1 MADDGER
8 PDLFARR
15 NRLRIVGLLVLATV
29 NYWMAVC
36 AAMVATAL
44 LGIFWLISE
53 GGLPDDFRLIKWFL
67 VFVLIVILRSI
78 VVGSFVSLF
87 RLPFLRGRLE
97 RQVLA
102 ETGARLAN
110 PDDFPE
116 VRNLL
121 EGLAISAGIP
131 PPRFAVIQDVAP
143 NSFGVG
149 TKPKNTII
157 GITSGLVYH
166 LNRDELEG
174 VLSYEVSRIGS
185 WDIALSSWAV
195 ALTSSAIATAEA
207 DDLKA
212 IIGWIPARMAE
223 WLQAWA
229 LRDQGEDRDRIAIQ
243 FTRHPEALITALE
256 KLEADQGQI
265 VRVSR
270 ATAPLWLEVP
280 DGVYGGALSTRS
292 KRMGTSLL
300 LRNRIVLLT
309 KLAGLPPR
317 PVPEKTGRG
326 PLLPPNPDRPPA
338 PVPVVGQ
345 VPLVVDPS
353 NPSAHLP
360 PPPTQ
365 SAPATPAEPDYS
377 HLPPPPP
384 AAPPIVPPGIP
395 DEGDDPS
402 GGFRVG

>member
-1 MADDGER
+1 MADDDER

-15 NRLRIVGLLVLATV
+15 NRLRIVGLLILATV

-36 AAMVATAL
+36 AAVVATSL
-44 LGIFWLISE
+44 LGIFWLVGE
-53 GGLPDDFRLIKWFL
+53 GGFPDDLRLIKWFF
-67 VFVLIVILRSI
+67 VFVGIVILLSI
-78 VVGSFVSLF
+78 VVGSFLSLF
-87 RLPFLRGRLE
+87 RLPFLRRNLE
-97 RQVLA
+97 RQVLR

-116 VRNLL
+116 VRNVL
-121 EGLAISAGIP
+121 EGLAISAGVP
-131 PPRFAVIQDVAP
+131 NPRFAVIQDVAP

-149 TKPKNTII
+149 TRPRNTII
-157 GITSGLVYH
+157 GITSGLAHH
-166 LNRDELEG
+166 LTRDELEAA
-174 VLSYEVSRIGS
+174 LSYEVSRIGS

-195 ALTSSAIATAEA
+195 ALTSSAIAHAEA
-207 DDLKA
+207 DDLKS

-256 KLEADQGQI
+256 KLEADQSQI

-280 DGVYGGALSTRS
+280 DGVYGGALSSRS

-317 PVPEKTGRG
+317 PPPPKTGR
-326 PLLPPNPDRPPA
+326 PPILPPNPNRPPP

-345 VPLVVDPS
+345 APLVPDPA
-353 NPSAHLP
+353 NPYAHLP
-360 PPPTQ
+360 PPPK
-365 SAPATPAEPDYS
+365 DFS
-377 HLPPPPP
+377 HLPPPPTD
-384 AAPPIVPPGIP
+384 A
-395 DEGDDPS
+395 ES
-402 GGFRVG
+402 